1 MHPIVPAIM
10 AFGAILF
17 LVGIIVYTRFGI
29 QRVNIVKLLRK
40 EYKLWHFVVATV
52 GSGVALIMLSV
63 LIQKHVPY
71 QPETN
76 SKSSQPVMSGNLKY
90 ELESALSSM
99 NIDRNAM
106 MASINQFQMEYQ
118 EASQRGDKNTMDL
131 LLLVVADRIRTELKN
146 RNYPE
151 NQIEREVERIISL
164 LKQQPT
170 NK

>member
-1 MHPIVPAIM
+1 
-10 AFGAILF
+10 
-17 LVGIIVYTRFGI
+17 
-29 QRVNIVKLLRK
+29 
-40 EYKLWHFVVATV
+40 
-52 GSGVALIMLSV
+52 
-63 LIQKHVPY
+63 
-71 QPETN
+71 
-76 SKSSQPVMSGNLKY
+76 
-90 ELESALSSM
+90 
-99 NIDRNAM
+99 
-106 MASINQFQMEYQ
+106 MEYQ